1 MKKAP
6 VFDRKFLI
14 ELSNGMLYR
23 EAEALMESGAVESAE
38 WDPPILR
45 GQVVVDGERFCPE
58 LNLRSTVFAENKCTC
73 LAGRRRQICVHAIA
87 CALYY
92 QAIQSEDAHERLA
105 QAHLKNAA
113 VPKQESAALPEKRPL
128 QLLNIRP
135 QGTSLALKVY
145 LPPNLSAAISRDAIV
160 TKLEAAYAGQ
170 SVPLGNIDRQRV
182 FACEPP
188 MLKGLQLIESWCG
201 GKLPSLLQLTASQ
214 LSRLL
219 QQLVDCPQIFWLKG
233 PSQPIAWRAGQLEG
247 VTDLLPK
254 VEDATQQRKIEA
266 VQVAREGAHLHRS
279 QQLELDLRRPSV
291 VNRRRQ
297 AEAKSQQRWRT
308 KPGDFPTAAA
318 VQSSMADYG
327 EQAIVV
333 DGSPNFIVVRL
344 PQHLDAAAQT
354 VRSLLKAEGFR
365 LDPRNRKWWL
375 RDRHK
380 TLNFLA
386 AHWSALKE
394 QQEVRFTQNFEDQF
408 RNIQLSSLSVQTESI
423 DSGYRLSVQLD
434 ETTSD
439 QELQRALASG
449 KHYIEQ
455 PDGSMKLLNKASV
468 EQLHQL
474 ERAVSGQADRPF
486 SPSFQKTLHTREL
499 FDVEFLVEG
508 MVEGWQP
515 PEAWQARSRALKQVA
530 ALQAAPI
537 RAGLDRVLRGYQCI
551 GVAWLWHLYRNQ
563 LGGILADEMGLGK
576 TIQALALI
584 EVILST
590 TEGAPQPVL
599 VVCPAS
605 LIENWAREAQRFVPD
620 IRVLKHHGAN
630 RCREIAGIE
639 AVDLVITSYGILRQD
654 LELLSCFEW
663 ALVIADE
670 AQHIKNRRTQ
680 NAKSLYRLHSQ
691 GRILLTGTPIEN
703 SLDDLLALFEFL
715 MPGYLQSASQ
725 KLSMEER
732 DWHRERQSTRAAA
745 YILRRTKKEV
755 APELPDKIEKTFF
768 CEFGDQQAQ
777 FYQST
782 LEAVRK
788 EVFQLEMAGANS
800 GKVRFAM
807 FKELLRLRQ
816 VCVDPRILDESY
828 PAVASA
834 KLAAFDE
841 ILQECMDVGSRI
853 LVFSSFVSA
862 LKLLAQHLEQQGHRY
877 AYLDG
882 QTKNRQAICDQFNQ
896 DTGIPVF
903 LISLKAGGTG
913 LNLTGADTVVHYDPW
928 WNPAAEAQATDRA
941 HRIGQQKV
949 VTSIKLIAT
958 NTVEEKVL
966 ELQTRKSKI
975 LDELFEASSAANAT
989 VDLAEMKRLL
999 D

>member
-6 VFDRKFLI
+6 VFDRNFLI
-14 ELSNGMLYR
+14 ELGNGMLYR
-23 EAEALMESGAVESAE
+23 EAEVLLESGAVALAE
-38 WDPPILR
+38 WDAPILR

-58 LNLRSTVFAENKCTC
+58 LNLRSTVFAENKCGC

-92 QAIQSEDAHERLA
+92 QAIQSEDAQERFA
-105 QAHLKNAA
+105 QAHFKNTT
-113 VPKQESAALPEKRPL
+113 ESKEQSVSLPAKRPL
-128 QLLNIRP
+128 QLLNIQP
-135 QGTSLALKVY
+135 QGASLELKVY
-145 LPPNLSAAISRDAIV
+145 LPPNLAAAISRDAIV
-160 TKLEAAYAGQ
+160 TKLEAVYAGQ
-170 SVPLGNIDRQRV
+170 KVPLGQLDHKRV
-182 FACEPP
+182 FSCQQPTLAS
-188 MLKGLQLIESWCG
+188 LQLIESWCG
-201 GKLPSLLQLTASQ
+201 GKLPSLLQLTAAQ
-214 LSRLL
+214 LSCLL
-219 QQLVDCPQIFWLKG
+219 QALVNCPQIFWLKG
-233 PSQPIAWRAGQLEG
+233 PSQPLIWRAGQLEG
-247 VTDLLPK
+247 VTNLLPK
-254 VEDATQQRKIEA
+254 AEGAPQQRKIES
-266 VQVAREGAHLHRS
+266 VKVAREGASLHRS
-279 QQLELDLRRPSV
+279 QQLELELRRPSV

-308 KPGDFPTAAA
+308 KPGDFPTAAT

-327 EQAIVV
+327 DQDLVV
-333 DGSPNFIVVRL
+333 DGSSNFLVVRL

-354 VRSLLKAEGFR
+354 VRTMLKAEGFR

-380 TLNFLA
+380 TQNFLA
-386 AHWSALKE
+386 AHWSALKALDGV
-394 QQEVRFTQNFEDQF
+394 QFTQNFQEQF
-408 RNIQLSSLSVQTESI
+408 RNIQLSSLSVQTESF

-434 ETTSD
+434 ATTSD

-474 ERAVSGQADRPF
+474 ERAVSGQVDRPF

-499 FDVEFLVEG
+499 FDVESLVEEL
-508 MVEGWQP
+508 VEGWQP

-537 RAGLDRVLRGYQCI
+537 RADLDRALRGYQCI

-584 EVILST
+584 EVIQT
-590 TEGAPQPVL
+590 TTQDVHQPVL

-605 LIENWAREAQRFVPD
+605 LIENWAREAQRFVPELR
-620 IRVLKHHGAN
+620 ILKHHGSN
-630 RCREIAGIE
+630 RCREVASIE

-680 NAKSLYRLHSQ
+680 NAKSLYRLHSK

-703 SLDDLLALFEFL
+703 SLDDLTALFEFL
-715 MPGYLQSASQ
+715 MPGYLQSPSH
-725 KLSMEER
+725 KLSIEER
-732 DWHRERQSTRAAA
+732 EWHRERQSTRAAA

-834 KLAAFDE
+834 KLAAFDG

-882 QTKNRQAICDQFNQ
+882 QTKNRQAVCDQFNQ

-975 LDELFEASSAANAT
+975 LDELFEASSAANAK
-989 VDLAEMKRLL
+989 VDLADMKRLL